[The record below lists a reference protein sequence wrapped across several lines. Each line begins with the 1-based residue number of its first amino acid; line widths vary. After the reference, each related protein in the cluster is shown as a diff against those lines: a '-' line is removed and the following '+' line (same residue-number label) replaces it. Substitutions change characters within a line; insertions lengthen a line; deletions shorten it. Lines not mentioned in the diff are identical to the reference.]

1 LISAVRLPISVLMKS
16 CVPVPSLREPAGATG
31 AGIPLH
37 GIDPEK
43 TNFLESRFSGNRHS
57 GSEVWS
63 SGKYAQIAQFS
74 GRVI

>member
-1 LISAVRLPISVLMKS
+1 MKS
-16 CVPVPSLREPAGATG
+16 CVPLPSLRKPDGATR

-43 TNFLESRFSGNRHS
+43 TNFLESRFLWNRHS
-57 GSEVWS
+57 GSEVWT
-63 SGKYAQIAQFS
+63 SGNYAQIAQFS